1 MVYTKSMQT
10 AKVFPNGRSQAV
22 RLPKEFRFDSDEVY
36 VARMGSAVVLMPKTA
51 SWDVLFDSLDGF
63 SDDFMESRDQPAQEG
78 RDSPFDA

>member
-1 MVYTKSMQT
+1 MIYTHPMQT
-10 AKVFPNGRSQAV
+10 AKVFPNGRSQAI

-36 VARMGSAVVLMPKTA
+36 VARLGSAVILMPKTA

-63 SDDFMESRDQPAQEG
+63 SEDFMDDRAQPLQED